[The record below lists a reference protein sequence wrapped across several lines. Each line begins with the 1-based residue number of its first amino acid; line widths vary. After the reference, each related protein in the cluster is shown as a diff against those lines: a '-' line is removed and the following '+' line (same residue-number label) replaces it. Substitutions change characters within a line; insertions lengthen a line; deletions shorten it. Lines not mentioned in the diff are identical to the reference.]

1 MKEIIINSNNHEVLV
16 NLDITKR
23 EKSLLESRGNVVQE
37 VAKKVT
43 EKFFKEGNTDT
54 EKIFSLSLNDGI
66 VVYYMV
72 EGYNWKLRIAELTIT
87 DISLSQAGKNFP
99 CL

>member
-23 EKSLLESRGNVVQE
+23 EKSLLESRGNAIKE
-37 VAKKVT
+37 VAEKVT
-43 EKFFKEGNTDT
+43 EKFFKESNTDT

-66 VVYYMV
+66 VIYYMV
-72 EGYNWKLRIAELTIT
+72 EGYNWKLRIVELTIT
-87 DISLSQAGKNFP
+87 DISLS
-99 CL
+99 

>member
-23 EKSLLESRGNVVQE
+23 EKILLKSRGNAMKEVVE
-37 VAKKVT
+37 KVT
-43 EKFFKEGNTDT
+43 EKFFKERNTDT

-87 DISLSQAGKNFP
+87 DISLS
-99 CL
+99 

>member
-23 EKSLLESRGNVVQE
+23 EKSLLESRGNAIKE
-37 VAKKVT
+37 VAEKVT
-43 EKFFKEGNTDT
+43 EKLFKESNTDT

-72 EGYNWKLRIAELTIT
+72 
-87 DISLSQAGKNFP
+87 
-99 CL
+99 

>member
-1 MKEIIINSNNHEVLV
+1 MKEIIINSNNHEILV

-23 EKSLLESRGNVVQE
+23 EKSLLESRGNVVKE

-87 DISLSQAGKNFP
+87 DISLS
-99 CL
+99 

>member
-16 NLDITKR
+16 NLDITKM
-23 EKSLLESRGNVVQE
+23 EKCLLTSKGNTIKE
-37 VAKKVT
+37 VAEKVT
-43 EKFFKEGNTDT
+43 EKFFKEGDTDM
-54 EKIFSLSLNDGI
+54 EKIFSLSLDDDI

-87 DISLSQAGKNFP
+87 DISL
-99 CL
+99 L